1 MFLTIA
7 EQLARPGLSL
17 RLLHAGD
24 RNTME
29 QVTINDDTVRPMP
42 GRRVVPWTNEVA
54 PSVV

>member
-42 GRRVVPWTNEVA
+42 GRRVVPWTTEVA